1 MTEKND
7 LLANV
12 LAFMRA
18 ADQTTLQ
25 YNVRQIALYTGL
37 QLEELGEKLEA
48 IGMPSRG
55 AELKALGMR
64 FKTGVLDSFVETADR
79 KALLDADIDL
89 AWVTLGSAA
98 SQGANVAGA
107 CGEVSRA
114 NIDKIGEDGKVLKDE
129 NGKIQKPA
137 GWPEPDLSDFIN
149 GEMAVGVMR

>member
-48 IGMPSRG
+48 IGIPSRG

-64 FKTGVLDSFVETADR
+64 FKTGALDSFVETADR

-114 NIDKIGEDGKVLKDE
+114 NLAKILPSGKVLKDE
-129 NGKIQKPA
+129 NGKVQKPKNWSA
-137 GWPEPDLSDFIN
+137 PDLSGFIN
-149 GEMAVGVMR
+149 TGIAV